1 MEAEVSDSATVRG
14 WASVGGPPWAGP
26 PVQADGS
33 LTPDLSDDACAACG
47 PARCQ

>member
-14 WASVGGPPWAGP
+14 WASVG
-26 PVQADGS
+26 ADGS
-33 LTPDLSDDACAACG
+33 LTATISDDGCAACG